1 MDVITPVRFQEM
13 EKLLKNFKT
22 GWIQCF
28 PFLRVGTYLTPNGID
43 YKTLAARKD
52 EHFYLSYHFNAAIT
66 LVIRVQSLYK
76 LQMEVRKSRSTV
88 GLPLFEM
95 KGLMAVWKDIQT
107 KKLCVTPSTTIGV

>member
-1 MDVITPVRFQEM
+1 MVNIQG
-13 EKLLKNFKT
+13 LK
-22 GWIQCF
+22 
-28 PFLRVGTYLTPNGID
+28 RVNNP
-43 YKTLAARKD
+43 
-52 EHFYLSYHFNAAIT
+52 HFNAAIT

-107 KKLCVTPSTTIGV
+107 KKTVCYSEHDNRSLMRDD